1 MRAFQGGAV
10 THEVEAEAGPLA
22 CLAHPGAGQPDRR
35 HQVAARELGE
45 HVGVDAVGLGG
56 QRGQTLDLLR
66 IGEVDAP
73 AAAFQFVVDEARP
86 VHRLEGGVD
95 RLAAAGEPIGETAE
109 PVAVRRGGRD
119 GDPLPALI
127 EKTDVHTLP

>member
-45 HVGVDAVGLGG
+45 HVGVDAVGLVWNGLSSCG
-56 QRGQTLDLLR
+56 SLGPR
-66 IGEVDAP
+66 AP
-73 AAAFQFVVDEARP
+73 SCPAM
-86 VHRLEGGVD
+86 
-95 RLAAAGEPIGETAE
+95 AGHW
-109 PVAVRRGGRD
+109 R
-119 GDPLPALI
+119 
-127 EKTDVHTLP
+127 